1 MRRVFMTALATA
13 AVISFASPASAAP
26 TVTDTV
32 GTPLDSQIFGIA
44 ADGTTVY
51 GSSPSNDGIANVTF
65 TADTTV
71 HMGAGFAQIN
81 DATPDNPD
89 WYTLVIN
96 PDLDFSDFK
105 FATQLTDAG
114 TITVYY
120 LLTGSGLDANN
131 IANYTQVSAGDG
143 GVYSAT
149 NSDLNKLLSG
159 GVFDGLAIQST
170 TPIAFFE
177 VKQLSYNPAPGAVPE
192 PATWGLMLLGFSGIG
207 MAIRRSRKRNPAL
220 LQVA

>member
-1 MRRVFMTALATA
+1 MRRVLMTALATA
-13 AVISFASPASAAP
+13 AAISFASPASAVV
-26 TVTDTV
+26 TVTDTN
-32 GTPLDSQIFGIA
+32 GAPLDYQIFGIA

-51 GSSPSNDGIANVTF
+51 GSSPSNNNIANVTF

-105 FATQLTDAG
+105 FATQLVDDG

-131 IANYTQVSAGDG
+131 IANYTQVG
-143 GVYSAT
+143 GQYSAT

-159 GVFDGLAIQST
+159 GVFDGFMIQST
-170 TPIAFFE
+170 SPIAFFE
-177 VKQLSYNPAPGAVPE
+177 IKQLSYNPAPGAVPE

-220 LQVA
+220 LQIA